1 MSVVWFYMVFKP
13 SVLAL
18 CGTAMWRLIKYYD
31 ILYDFVLQVRDYLI
45 YRTAKDCS
53 ILVTIQPH
61 QSLNDECFNNDNVF
75 TIFVPTTDNAYRC
88 NVSIVDLDPKPFS
101 RMQEYL
107 NKEWALQQAFL
118 DSHSIPVQDIHED

>member
-1 MSVVWFYMVFKP
+1 
-13 SVLAL
+13 
-18 CGTAMWRLIKYYD
+18 MWRLIKCYD
-31 ILYDFVLQVRDYLI
+31 NLYVFVLQVRDYLI

-75 TIFVPTTDNAYRC
+75 TVFVPTTDNAYRC
-88 NVSIVDLDPKPFS
+88 NVNIVDLDPKPFS